1 MTQQI
6 KDKKQNK
13 THLSTQT
20 EVNKQKCQQEKCE
33 AEMGYCL
40 LRRIRD
46 LFPVFSICLLIAI
59 IMAGYWSENIG
70 SGTSTANG
78 VAPLL
83 ASNDLYFA
91 KNLNN
96 LRQQAAKY
104 GTVRLIVGV
113 RAPFAP
119 EGSMSAS
126 SAALQRKAI
135 VTMQSAV
142 LNKVVSL
149 KKNPATT
156 KLFAIIPFMAIEA
169 NPAEL
174 EALTNLAE
182 VVSIEEDRVA
192 KPSDATSDPLIGA
205 TTALGLGYSGV
216 GQTIAILDSGV
227 DSTHPFLAGKVISEA
242 CYSSNNAADG
252 ATSVC
257 PGGVTQSTAAGS
269 AMPYSGT
276 CPTGSCDH
284 GTVVAGIA
292 AGSNATFSGV
302 AKDATLI
309 AIQVFSR
316 FDSVPN
322 CGSSAPCALTYTSD
336 QILGLQQVYALSSTH
351 HIAAVNMS
359 VGAGQYFSQSTC
371 DAGNAAIKAIID
383 TLRSV
388 NIPTIA
394 ASGND
399 GYTSSMAAPACISSA
414 ISVGATFDLAGYSNN
429 CAGNNLGISSVDAI
443 LCESDSAS
451 FLNLLAPGAE
461 ITSSIPGGGYQ
472 AWYGTSMAAPQVS
485 GAWAILKQQNTNLTI
500 AAALNAMSSTGVLI
514 TDPRNGIVKPRIQ
527 INAALN
533 AM

>member
-6 KDKKQNK
+6 KDQKQNGLFHK
-13 THLSTQT
+13 
-20 EVNKQKCQQEKCE
+20 
-33 AEMGYCL
+33 
-40 LRRIRD
+40 IRD
-46 LFPVFSICLLIAI
+46 LFPVVSICLLTAI
-59 IMAGYWSENIG
+59 IMAGYWGRSTGEDTHAANG
-70 SGTSTANG
+70 SG
-78 VAPLL
+78 VPLI
-83 ASNDLYFA
+83 ASNDPTVA
-91 KNLNN
+91 KNINT
-96 LRQQAAKY
+96 LRQLAAKN
-104 GTVRLIVGV
+104 GSVRIIVGV
-113 RAPFAP
+113 RAPFTP
-119 EGSMSAS
+119 EGMLPAS
-126 SAALQRKAI
+126 RVALQRKEIAI
-135 VTMQSAV
+135 MQSAV

-149 KKNPATT
+149 RKNPATP

-174 EALTNLAE
+174 AALTNLAE
-182 VVSIEEDRVA
+182 VTSIEEDRVA
-192 KPSDATSDPLIGA
+192 KPSDATSDPLMGA
-205 TTALGLGYSGV
+205 TTAWGLGYSGA

-227 DSTHPFLAGKVISEA
+227 DKTHPFLTGKVVSEA
-242 CYSSNNAADG
+242 CYSSNNATDG

-292 AGSNATFSGV
+292 AGTNATFSGV

-316 FDSVPN
+316 FDSVAN
-322 CGSSAPCALTYTSD
+322 CGSSTPCALTYTSD
-336 QILGLQQVYALSSTH
+336 QILGLQQVYALSSTYQ
-351 HIAAVNMS
+351 IAAANMS
-359 VGAGQYFSQSTC
+359 VGAGQYSSQSAC

-388 NIPTIA
+388 NIPTVD

-399 GYTSSMAAPACISSA
+399 GYKNSMAAPACISSA
-414 ISVGATFDLAGYSNN
+414 ISVGATFDVAGYSNN
-429 CAGNNLGISSVDAI
+429 YAGNNLGISSVDAI

-461 ITSSIPGGGYQ
+461 ITSSIPGGAYQ

-485 GAWAILKQQNTNLTI
+485 GAWAIMKQKNTNLTV
-500 AAALNAMSSTGVLI
+500 AAGLSALSSTGVPI
-514 TDPRNGIVKPRIQ
+514 TDPRNSIVKPRIQ
-527 INAALN
+527 INSALG
-533 AM
+533 AI

>member
-6 KDKKQNK
+6 KDQRQN
-13 THLSTQT
+13 S
-20 EVNKQKCQQEKCE
+20 
-33 AEMGYCL
+33 
-40 LRRIRD
+40 LRGIRD
-46 LFPVFSICLLIAI
+46 LFPVASIFLVTAI
-59 IMAGYWSENIG
+59 IMTGYWDG
-70 SGTSTANG
+70 STNAGVHAANSVVPLIASSDPA
-78 VAPLL
+78 VA
-83 ASNDLYFA
+83 
-91 KNLNN
+91 KTLNN
-96 LRQQAAKY
+96 LRQLAAKN
-104 GTVRLIVGV
+104 GSVRIIVGV
-113 RAPFAP
+113 RAPFVP
-119 EGSMSAS
+119 EGRLSAS
-126 SAALQRKAI
+126 SVALQRDQIAI
-135 VTMQSAV
+135 AQSAV

-149 KKNPATT
+149 KKNLATT

-169 NPAEL
+169 NPSEL

-182 VVSIEEDRVA
+182 VTSIEEDRVA
-192 KPSDATSDPLIGA
+192 TTSDAQSDSVMGMGV
-205 TTALGLGYSGV
+205 TTVWSSVYSGA

-227 DSTHPFLAGKVISEA
+227 DKTHPFLTGKVVSEA
-242 CYSSNNAADG
+242 CYSSNNATDG

-292 AGSNATFSGV
+292 AGTNATFSGV
-302 AKDATLI
+302 APNATLI

-316 FDSVPN
+316 FDSVAN
-322 CGSSAPCALTYTSD
+322 CGSSTPCALTYTSD
-336 QILGLQQVYALSSTH
+336 QILGLQQVYALRNTY
-351 HIAAVNMS
+351 HIAAANMS
-359 VGAGQYFSQSTC
+359 LGAGQYSSQSTC
-371 DAGNAAIKAIID
+371 DTDNASIKAIID

-388 NIPTIA
+388 NIPTIT

-414 ISVGATFDLAGYSNN
+414 ISVGATFDVAGYSNN
-429 CAGNNLGISSVDAI
+429 CAGNNLSISSVDAI

-472 AWYGTSMAAPQVS
+472 AWYGTSMAAPQVA
-485 GAWAILKQQNTNLTI
+485 GAWAIMMQKTPTLSIITG
-500 AAALNAMSSTGVLI
+500 LNALSSTGVPI

-527 INAALN
+527 INSALN
-533 AM
+533 AI

>member
-6 KDKKQNK
+6 KDQKQN
-13 THLSTQT
+13 S
-20 EVNKQKCQQEKCE
+20 
-33 AEMGYCL
+33 L
-40 LRRIRD
+40 LRGIRD
-46 LFPVFSICLLIAI
+46 LFPVAAICLLTAI
-59 IMAGYWSENIG
+59 VLAGYWDG
-70 SGTSTANG
+70 SRNAPATNT
-78 VAPLL
+78 VAPLI
-83 ASNDLYFA
+83 ASRDPA
-91 KNLNN
+91 VATSLNK
-96 LRQQAAKY
+96 LRQLATQN
-104 GTVRLIVGV
+104 GSVRIIVGM
-113 RAPFAP
+113 RAAFAP
-119 EGSMSAS
+119 EGRLSAS
-126 SAALQRKAI
+126 RAAMQRKQIA
-135 VTMQSAV
+135 TMQSAV

-149 KKNPATT
+149 KNNPATP

-174 EALTNLAE
+174 EALTKLSE
-182 VVSIEEDRVA
+182 VTSIEEDRVA
-192 KPSDATSDPLIGA
+192 TPSDAQSDSVMGTTIAWSSGFTGA
-205 TTALGLGYSGV
+205 

-227 DSTHPFLAGKVISEA
+227 DKTHPFLTGKVVAEA
-242 CYSSNNAADG
+242 CFSTNNATDG

-257 PGGVTQSTAAGS
+257 PGGVSQSTADGS

-292 AGSNATFSGV
+292 AGTNATFSGV

-336 QILGLQQVYALSSTH
+336 QILGLQQVYALSSTY

-359 VGAGQYFSQSTC
+359 VGAGQYSSQSTC
-371 DAGNAAIKAIID
+371 DSDNAAIKAIID

-399 GYTSSMAAPACISSA
+399 GYTNSMAAPACLSSA
-414 ISVGATFDLAGYSNN
+414 ISVGATFDLASYSNN
-429 CAGNNLGISSVDAI
+429 CAGNNLGISSIDAI

-472 AWYGTSMAAPQVS
+472 AWYGTSMAAPQVA
-485 GAWAILKQQNTNLTI
+485 GAWAIMKQKNTNLPI
-500 AAALNAMSSTGVLI
+500 ATGLNALSSTGVPI
-514 TDPRNGIVKPRIQ
+514 SDPRNSIVKPRIQ
-527 INAALN
+527 INSALG
-533 AM
+533 AI